1 MAVLMHGL
9 FYYPEVKKLSN
20 YDVNI
25 TAHLIGF
32 DALDKYDRK
41 IKAMQKGAT
50 IPVNVTGVNSNTFK
64 GLDKAVSK
72 WTSGMSSAGKTA
84 GSNFTDGLTSQTKKS
99 YDELFSSI
107 KKEYAN
113 LSDSEIS
120 QILLKNVEDASA
132 KAQARMLSN
141 QKETAKA
148 AVEAQADAIKQQAKL
163 EQDLAKARLK
173 NDLTTTKKLEK
184 QQKSLQN
191 RIASRAQ
198 EIAGYRK
205 KGLIDDNFVSKTLS
219 EANDYAK
226 LLKDAR
232 KSSNSSSSKR
242 GVSTKESAEY
252 KAAQSLNKDLIK
264 AEKKLFGLQQNL
276 KQAQIKGDTPKIQAY
291 TANIEDAKKSLQK
304 MEDSFNSVSGYLT
317 PGEKSALEAQRK
329 VEVDNLKQE
338 VTSSSRLAEFQAK
351 HDQRVKEANK
361 LLADETEGYTKLYA
375 AKQEI
380 AKLDADTDANKI
392 ANLEKEKNIAQRQI
406 LDARKGL
413 LEYGDVVDQATRQKK
428 IDAIRNPINQ
438 KINRDLANQAD
449 EKANQ
454 RVKKGIDLVNKEAQ
468 KYKEL
473 CNIRKQIADIDK
485 NSDPNMA
492 QRLQEKEAAA
502 LKDFNKAK
510 REANKYKDV
519 IDQKA
524 RRENLKNIQNETE
537 NNIADRQA
545 KKSDELAK
553 TVEANRKRVLD
564 AYDAMNTALEKAYKK
579 YDHGDR
585 TDVQKLS
592 DRYKKGILGSG
603 LSTEDLADTKKID
616 SFLKSERQKSDDVVS
631 TLRESHGVNKSNLD
645 NYIRTSEREANKAL
659 NDQIAQLK
667 TIQKLREEE
676 TKARKNGQQAYADAV
691 HNDLAA
697 ARDDY
702 KALAKETQKY
712 VDAGIITRDK
722 VKEDTRRAGA
732 KYSNEYA
739 INIDR
744 FNARE
749 SEKRNKQLEGILIQH
764 EQGAYQTQADIATS
778 YADKYSERAKGYDR
792 LVNSIGN
799 TVSAYEELDSAVRAY
814 NSDESDGNRERV
826 IAARDSLAHYSAS
839 VRNAKQSLDAE
850 NAKLVDSMSLAN
862 LEEKMRKYGK
872 ENTRMGKYNQAIL
885 DNLIGQVSSGSVRSQ
900 KEKYAIQDEFG
911 SLMSKVSSEGKTGR
925 SLFGELGSNIRKMSD
940 FMISYGIADYAF
952 QAVSDS
958 VGELKNVDSILTE
971 ISKTSD
977 MTSSQLEQL
986 GNDSFDY
993 ASKYGRTVSDYLTGV
1008 QEMSRSGFYGDQAKE
1023 LADLSVLAQS
1033 AGDMTA
1039 ETANNYLLATNAAYG
1054 YNGSV
1059 EKLNAAL
1066 DGQNMITNR
1075 NSVSMDDMA
1084 SATSKA
1090 ASMAAQTGVSVD
1102 ELSAMIGTME
1112 ARTKAGGDKVG
1123 TSLKSLLM
1131 NLQDVSSKKIRDTLD
1146 KAGASMTK
1154 MVNGVEKI
1162 RDPIEIL
1169 EDLAKTYNSLSE
1181 ADPLKSEIL
1190 ANIGKK
1196 MHANSLSA
1204 LLTGWNDYK
1213 EMLQDYSEGTGS
1225 AAVEANGCL
1234 NIQKCICRI
1243 YLIAGNASMG

>member
-1 MAVLMHGL
+1 MHSL

-32 DALDKYDRK
+32 DALDKYDKK
-41 IKAMQKGAT
+41 IKAMQKGVT
-50 IPVNVTGVNSNTFK
+50 IPVNVTGVDGNTFK

-72 WTSGMSSAGKTA
+72 WTSGMSGAGKTA
-84 GSNFTDGLTSQTKKS
+84 GSNFTDGLASQTRKS

-107 KKEYAN
+107 KREYAN
-113 LSDSEIS
+113 LSDNEIS
-120 QILLKNVEDASA
+120 QILLKNAEDASA

-148 AVEAQADAIKQQAKL
+148 AVEAQADAVKQQAKL

-191 RIASRAQ
+191 RMASRAQ
-198 EIAGYRK
+198 EIASYRK
-205 KGLIDDNFVSKTLS
+205 KGLIDDDFVSKTLS

-226 LLKDAR
+226 LLKDVR
-232 KSSNSSSSKR
+232 KSSNSSSSSKR
-242 GVSTKESAEY
+242 GASTKESAEY

-317 PGEKSALEAQRK
+317 PGEKSALDAQRK

-361 LLADETEGYTKLYA
+361 LLADETEGYTKLYT

-380 AKLDADTDANKI
+380 AKLDANTDANKI
-392 ANLEKEKNIAQRQI
+392 ANLKKEKKAAQEQI

-413 LEYGDVVDQATRQKK
+413 LEYGDVVDQAARQKK
-428 IDAIRNPINQ
+428 IDAIRNPVNQ

-454 RVKKGIDLVNKEAQ
+454 RVKEGIDLVNKEAQ

-519 IDQKA
+519 IDQKS

-537 NNIADRQA
+537 NSIADRQA

-553 TVEANRKRVLD
+553 TVESNRKRVLD

-579 YDHGDR
+579 YDYGDR
-585 TDVQKLS
+585 TDAQKLS

-603 LSTEDLADTKKID
+603 LSPEDLVDTKKIEH
-616 SFLKSERQKSDDVVS
+616 FLKTERKKMDDVIS
-631 TLRESHGVNKSNLD
+631 ALSDSHDINKSNMD
-645 NYIRTSEREANKAL
+645 DYIKTSTKEANKAL
-659 NDQIAQLK
+659 SDQISQLK

-676 TKARKNGQQAYADAV
+676 TKARKSGQRAYAEVV
-691 HNDLAA
+691 HEDLAM

-702 KALAKETQKY
+702 KELANETQKY
-712 VDAGIITRDK
+712 VDAGIITRDR
-722 VKEDTRRAGA
+722 VKEATRRAGMQ
-732 KYSNEYA
+732 YENEY
-739 INIDR
+739 NSHIDR
-744 FNARE
+744 FNAKE
-749 SEKRNKQLEGILIQH
+749 SEKRNKQLEGIINKH
-764 EQGAYQTQADIATS
+764 EQGAYETQADIAFS
-778 YADKYSERAKGYDR
+778 SLGKYSESAAGYNR
-792 LVNSIGN
+792 LAFSLANLDE
-799 TVSAYEELDSAVRAY
+799 AYQELDDSVKAY
-814 NSDESDGNRERV
+814 NSDESDGNRDRV
-826 IAARDSLAHYSAS
+826 ITARDNFAYYSEA
-839 VRNAKQSLDAE
+839 VRNARKSLDAE

-862 LEEKMRKYGK
+862 LEQKMRKYGK

-885 DNLIGQVSSGSVRSQ
+885 DNLIGQISSGSVQSQ
-900 KEKYAIQDEFG
+900 GDKYRIQDEFG

-925 SLFGELGSNIRKMSD
+925 SLFGEMGSNIKKMGE
-940 FMISYGIADYAF
+940 FLVSYGATDYAF
-952 QAVSDS
+952 QAVADS

-1039 ETANNYLLATNAAYG
+1039 ETANSYLLATNAAYG

-1059 EKLNAAL
+1059 DKLNAAL
-1066 DGQNMITNR
+1066 DGQNMINKVVMPCR
-1075 NSVSMDDMA
+1075 KLMA
-1084 SATSKA
+1084 S
-1090 ASMAAQTGVSVD
+1090 
-1102 ELSAMIGTME
+1102 
-1112 ARTKAGGDKVG
+1112 
-1123 TSLKSLLM
+1123 
-1131 NLQDVSSKKIRDTLD
+1131 
-1146 KAGASMTK
+1146 
-1154 MVNGVEKI
+1154 
-1162 RDPIEIL
+1162 
-1169 EDLAKTYNSLSE
+1169 
-1181 ADPLKSEIL
+1181 
-1190 ANIGKK
+1190 
-1196 MHANSLSA
+1196 
-1204 LLTGWNDYK
+1204 
-1213 EMLQDYSEGTGS
+1213 
-1225 AAVEANGCL
+1225 
-1234 NIQKCICRI
+1234 
-1243 YLIAGNASMG
+1243 